1 MTKYPVL
8 DETGKVR
15 KWLDEGRG
23 VDVWQSEEIGYMR
36 PDMLTPHGA
45 PKPHWAYQVH
55 LSNVDPDTLTF
66 YHPVGIVRSWHD
78 TPQGNRAAARALAK
92 DYPDTTREA
101 PGGTFAQTYT
111 LAHYTMGSITIRPE
125 ADGGTILR
133 YRRADGE
140 THPTLLDVEFRVGIL
155 EWSARVDLPV
165 EGK

>member
-23 VDVWQSEEIGYMR
+23 VDVWQSQEIGSMR
-36 PDMLTPHGA
+36 PDILTPHGA

-55 LSNVDPDTLTF
+55 LSNVDPDVLTF

-125 ADGGTILR
+125 ADGGTTLR
-133 YRRADGE
+133 YRADGE